1 VKLIKTKGVSF
12 MTQTQEKTLPE
23 TEIKLPSF
31 SMIYETE
38 NLSSVELE
46 NIYRSLASIANQD
59 ISPEQANE
67 FLTIEGDYAPEEVIA
82 QLCSKYPWIQVKRMP
97 GITYHEAKMKGA
109 TLATGEIVV
118 ICDSDCIYE
127 PNWLRN
133 MLTPFAK
140 NSDVYVVAGETTTPI
155 RNPYELAVAMNYLFR
170 RFSRREH
177 PYPSNHYHLN
187 SVAFRRSFLL
197 ENPIPID
204 LPLYRGHCKVH
215 THDLCEL
222 KGYTIWKHPQ
232 ARAIHEPPVITFI
245 SWRYLLYGRDDV
257 LSEKAKFYLTQNQQN
272 FNKIMPESNPT
283 FAQQIYTFIRSI
295 LKPFKPKQVLEVFQE
310 DPRRILMLP
319 LAIPI
324 ILWFRLLF
332 LVGQIVTYFQPD
344 LLLKLY
350 KNVASKSER
359 TASIN
364 L

>member
-1 VKLIKTKGVSF
+1 
-12 MTQTQEKTLPE
+12 MAQEIENL
-23 TEIKLPSF
+23 LPSF

-38 NLSSVELE
+38 NLSSVELD
-46 NIYRSLASIANQD
+46 NIYKSLASIANQD

-67 FLTIEGDYAPEEVIA
+67 FLIIEGDYAPEEVIA

-97 GITYHEAKMKGA
+97 RITYHEAKMKGA
-109 TLATGEIVV
+109 TFATGEIVV

-133 MLTPFAK
+133 MLTPFAE
-140 NSDVYVVAGETTTPI
+140 NSDVNVVAGETTTPI

-170 RFSRREH
+170 RFSHREH
-177 PYPSNHYHLN
+177 LYPSNHYHLN
-187 SVAFRRSFLL
+187 SVAFRRGFLL
-197 ENPIPID
+197 ANPIPID

-215 THDLCEL
+215 THNLCEL

-232 ARAIHEPPVITFI
+232 AKAIHEPPVISFI

-257 LSEKAKFYLTQNQQN
+257 LSEQAKLFLTQNQQDVD
-272 FNKIMPESNPT
+272 KILTKSNLS
-283 FAQQIYTFIRSI
+283 FIQQVYTFIRRF
-295 LKPFKPKQVLEVFQE
+295 LQPFKPKQVLEVLQE
-310 DPRRILMLP
+310 DPRHILMLP

-332 LVGQIVTYFQPD
+332 IVGQLVTYFRPD

-350 KNVASKSER
+350 KNVENKSEK

>member
-59 ISPEQANE
+59 ISPEQ
-67 FLTIEGDYAPEEVIA
+67 
-82 QLCSKYPWIQVKRMP
+82 
-97 GITYHEAKMKGA
+97 
-109 TLATGEIVV
+109 
-118 ICDSDCIYE
+118 
-127 PNWLRN
+127 
-133 MLTPFAK
+133 
-140 NSDVYVVAGETTTPI
+140 
-155 RNPYELAVAMNYLFR
+155 
-170 RFSRREH
+170 
-177 PYPSNHYHLN
+177 
-187 SVAFRRSFLL
+187 
-197 ENPIPID
+197 
-204 LPLYRGHCKVH
+204 
-215 THDLCEL
+215 
-222 KGYTIWKHPQ
+222 
-232 ARAIHEPPVITFI
+232 
-245 SWRYLLYGRDDV
+245 
-257 LSEKAKFYLTQNQQN
+257 
-272 FNKIMPESNPT
+272 
-283 FAQQIYTFIRSI
+283 
-295 LKPFKPKQVLEVFQE
+295 VLEVFQE